1 MTDLKYY
8 PENTLQRFEFQ
19 KVLAQVEK
27 RCNSERA
34 KRYVEDLRP
43 VDEVDSIIR
52 FLEETT
58 EAKSIAENG
67 LYFPEIVFPNISREL
82 GMLGIDNSVLDGQQ
96 VIKLRKVAEVAATV
110 IRFLGEKKE
119 LYPRLR
125 GVVEGLY
132 ASKDLI
138 ALIDEVLEPN
148 GFVKTSASKELGR
161 ARKALAE
168 AKQKANKAFEAAVR
182 KYKKLG
188 WLRDYEESVYNDR
201 RVLAVTAENKRKI
214 DGTLHGHSESGNT
227 SFVEPGNLVNLNNDV
242 AEYRQWEQREEYRIL
257 RELTHHLRT
266 YKAILESYENAL
278 GFLEFTFAKARYA
291 MNIGAIKPI
300 LSREKDIALLKAYHP
315 VLLEQNRSEGKSII
329 PMNLALDHE
338 NRILV
343 ISGPNAGGK
352 SVSLKTFGLLQI
364 MFQCG
369 MLIPAEGHSRMGVFR
384 QIFVDIGDD
393 QSIAYE
399 LSTYSSRLVKMKHF
413 LFHANKNTL
422 FFIDEFGTG
431 SDPELGGAIAETIL
445 EELGK
450 SKAFGVITTHY
461 ANLKILAENSPMM
474 LNGCM
479 LFDEETLQ
487 PKYKLDIGQAGSS
500 YTFEVAQK
508 IGLDPNVIEGAKA
521 KLDDRK
527 VNLDKLLITLQT
539 KKNQLNKETHIL
551 QTEKSRIRKE
561 VEASKREADIF
572 REKQQDL
579 NFSENKRLIQ
589 QGKKYESMLNDW
601 NDRNK
606 RKEIIRKLTLTS
618 EKEAARKK
626 EKDLTEQMRDKKERI
641 KKQKENRRKNREESK
656 EQAAKPIHVGDKVHM
671 HGTKEPGVV
680 EDINKNKA
688 TVVFGMIRTIVP
700 INKLRSAG

>member
-1 MTDLKYY
+1 MKYY
-8 PENTLQRFEFQ
+8 PENTLQRFEFL
-19 KVLAQVEK
+19 KIIAQIEK
-27 RCNSERA
+27 RCNSDRA
-34 KRYVEDLRP
+34 KRYAEELRP
-43 VDEVDSIIR
+43 IDKSDAITCL
-52 FLEETT
+52 LEETN
-58 EAKSIAENG
+58 EAKDIAENG
-67 LYFPEIVFPNISREL
+67 IYFPEIAFPNISREL
-82 GMLGIDNSVLDGQQ
+82 GMLGIDNSVLEGQQ
-96 VIKLRKVAEVAATV
+96 IIKLRKVAEVAATV

-125 GVVEGLY
+125 GIVDGLY
-132 ASKDLI
+132 ASKELI
-138 ALIDEVLEPN
+138 ELIDAVLEPN

-214 DGTLHGHSESGNT
+214 DGTLHGNSESGNT
-227 SFVEPGNLVNLNNDV
+227 SFVEPANLVNLNNDV
-242 AEYRQWEQREEYRIL
+242 AEARQWEKREEYRIL
-257 RELTHHLRT
+257 RELTHHLRS

-278 GFLEFTFAKARYA
+278 GFLDFTFAKARYA
-291 MNIGAIKPI
+291 MHINANKPI
-300 LSREKDIALLKAYHP
+300 ISREKDIDVVNAFHP
-315 VLLEQNRSEGKSII
+315 VLLEQNRADGKSTI
-329 PMNLALDHE
+329 PMNVSLDHRR
-338 NRILV
+338 RILV

-364 MFQCG
+364 MFQSG
-369 MLIPAEGHSRMGVFR
+369 MLIPVEEHSQMGIFN
-384 QIFVDIGDD
+384 QFFVDIGDD

-445 EELGK
+445 EALGK
-450 SKAFGVITTHY
+450 SKAFGVVTTHY

-479 LFDEETLQ
+479 LFDEDTLL
-487 PKYKLDIGQAGSS
+487 PKYQLYIGQAGSS

-508 IGLDPNVIEGAKA
+508 IGLDKQVIEDAKM

-539 KKNQLNKETHIL
+539 KKNKLNKETHIL
-551 QTEKSRIRKE
+551 QTEKSKIRKE
-561 VEASKREADIF
+561 IEASRKEAEKY
-572 REKQQDL
+572 REKQEDL

-589 QGKKYESMLNDW
+589 QGKKYDALLSEWHN
-601 NDRNK
+601 RAK
-606 RKEIIRKLTLTS
+606 RKEIIRKLTLIS

-626 EKDLTEQMRDKKERI
+626 EKDLTAQMREKQERI
-641 KKQKENRRKNREESK
+641 RKQKENRRKNRQESK
-656 EQAAKPIHVGDKVHM
+656 KQAAKPIYVGDKVKM
-671 HGTKEPGVV
+671 PETREAGVV
-680 EDINKNKA
+680 EEIAKNKA

-700 INKLRSAG
+700 INKLRSAE

>member
-1 MTDLKYY
+1 MKYY

-19 KVLAQVEK
+19 KVIAQVEK
-27 RCNSERA
+27 RCDSDRA
-34 KRYVEDLRP
+34 KRYAEELRP
-43 VDEVDSIIR
+43 VDEVDTISR
-52 FLEETT
+52 LLEETS
-58 EAKSIAENG
+58 EAKDIAENG
-67 LYFPEIVFPNISREL
+67 IYFPEIAFPNISREL
-82 GMLGIDNSVLDGQQ
+82 GMLEIDNAVLEGQQ
-96 VIKLRKVAEVAATV
+96 LIKLRKVAEVAATV

-125 GVVEGLY
+125 GIVEGLY
-132 ASKDLI
+132 ASKELI
-138 ALIDEVLEPN
+138 SMIDEVLEPN

-214 DGTLHGHSESGNT
+214 DGTLHGNSESGNT
-227 SFVEPGNLVNLNNDV
+227 SFVEPANLVNLNNDV
-242 AEYRQWEQREEYRIL
+242 AEARQWEKREEYRIL
-257 RELTHHLRT
+257 RELTHNLRA

-278 GFLEFTFAKARYA
+278 GFLDFTFAKARYA
-291 MNIGAIKPI
+291 THLGANKPLI
-300 LSREKDIALLKAYHP
+300 SREKDVDIIQAYHP
-315 VLLEQNRSEGKSII
+315 VLLEQNRSEGKSTI
-329 PMNLALDHE
+329 PMNLALDH
-338 NRILV
+338 NKRILV

-352 SVSLKTFGLLQI
+352 SVSLKTYGLLQI

-369 MLIPAEGHSRMGVFR
+369 MLIPAEEHSRMGIFK
-384 QIFVDIGDD
+384 QLFVDIGDD

-445 EELGK
+445 EEMGQ

-479 LFDEETLQ
+479 LFDEETLL

-508 IGLDPNVIEGAKA
+508 IGLDQEVIDGAKM

-539 KKNQLNKETHIL
+539 KKNKLNKETHIL
-551 QTEKSRIRKE
+551 QTEKSKIRKE
-561 VEASKREADIF
+561 IEASRQEAEKY
-572 REKQQDL
+572 REKQEDL

-589 QGKKYESMLNDW
+589 QGKKYDSLLKEWHDKV
-601 NDRNK
+601 K
-606 RKEIIRKLTLTS
+606 RKEIIRKLTLIS

-626 EKDLTEQMRDKKERI
+626 EKDMTERMREKQDRI
-641 KKQKENRRKNREESK
+641 RKQKENRRRNRQESK
-656 EQAAKPIHVGDKVHM
+656 KQAEKPIHVGDKVRM
-671 HGTKEPGVV
+671 PGTREAGIV
-680 EDINKNKA
+680 EEISKNKA
-688 TVVFGMIRTIVP
+688 T
-700 INKLRSAG
+700 